1 MKKTIINEF
10 QSHLKTINNI
20 INNME
25 DQLVAA
31 STLTVETLK
40 AGNKILLCGNGGSA
54 ADAQHI
60 AEIGRA
66 HV

>member
-40 AGNKILLCGNGGSA
+40 AGNKILLCGWWKCCRCTTYSSRTYRK
-54 ADAQHI
+54 I
-60 AEIGRA
+60 
-66 HV
+66 